1 MITIKQGDL
10 LKAQP
15 EALVNTVNC
24 VGVMGK
30 GVALQFKKA
39 FPENYRAYIKAC
51 KLGQVQ
57 PGKMF
62 IFDAGTLM
70 KTRYIINF
78 PTKRHWKGKS
88 RMEDVESGLKALV
101 EELKRLKIKS
111 IAIPPLGCGNGGLDW
126 NQVRPRIEQAF
137 SALPEVEVQL
147 FEPAGAPEPEQMVNR
162 TEKPQLTVA
171 RALFIKLLDLYKVAD
186 YRLSKL
192 EIQKLAYFL
201 QEAGEP
207 LRLNFSAHTYGPY
220 ADNLNHV
227 LSRLDGHFITG
238 YGDNTEKAETAS
250 IGLASGAVA
259 EAEGFLES
267 SGCEQSLNRLAKV
280 KKLIEGFETPYG
292 MELLATVHWAS
303 THVENPPASEKEA
316 TELVHQWSSRKAELF
331 TRRHIQVATQRLQE
345 CGWLGSCRLVRG
357 CKSFA

>member
-1 MITIKQGDL
+1 MIIIKQGDL

-39 FPENYRAYIKAC
+39 FPENCRAYEKAC
-51 KLGQVQ
+51 KAGLVQ

-62 IFDAGTLM
+62 IFDAGNLM
-70 KTRYIINF
+70 QTRFIINF

-88 RMEDVESGLKALV
+88 LMEDVESGLTALV
-101 EELKRLKIKS
+101 EEIKRLKIKS

-126 NQVRPRIEQAF
+126 SQVRPRIEQAF
-137 SALPEVEVQL
+137 AALPDVEVQL
-147 FEPAGAPEPEQMVNR
+147 FEPAGAPQPERMVNR
-162 TEKPQLTVA
+162 TEKPHLTVA

-201 QEAGEP
+201 QESGEP
-207 LRLNFSAHTYGPY
+207 LKLNFEKHKYGPY
-220 ADNLNHV
+220 ADKLNHV
-227 LSRLDGHFITG
+227 LSRLDGHFIQG
-238 YGDNTEKAETAS
+238 FGDNTEKAETAS
-250 IGLASGAVA
+250 IGLMPDAAA
-259 EAEGFLES
+259 EAEFFLES
-267 SGCEQSLNRLAKV
+267 SGCGPSLSRLGKV

-303 THVENPPASEKEA
+303 THVEKPPASEEEA
-316 TELVHQWSSRKAELF
+316 VKLVHEWSERKAERF
-331 TRRHIQVATQRLQE
+331 TPRHIQVTYQRLQE
-345 CGWLGSCRLVRG
+345 CGWL
-357 CKSFA
+357 